1 MYGGPVRP
9 LDVLVSLLKT
19 HRMETI
25 KADDTSS
32 GPPEGGKGVGGPEGG
47 RTTPS
52 PGPSSRT
59 EHPQT
64 ELSHSV
70 TVVGDIVGP
79 TIPEDHWESLGP

>member
-1 MYGGPVRP
+1 MCGGPVRP
-9 LDVLVSLLKT
+9 LDAPASLLKT

-32 GPPEGGKGVGGPEGG
+32 GRPGGGKGVGDPEGG

-52 PGPSSRT
+52 PRPSSRT
-59 EHPQT
+59 ERPRT

-79 TIPEDHWESLGP
+79 AVPEEHWESLGP